1 VQHLLVKLPMRK
13 IQSGQYKHVSLD
25 ERIIIYTLLKQGES
39 VRDIARTLDRNAGTI
54 SRELKRNKTR
64 PYIPYFPT
72 IANEKAIKKAVS
84 QRTKAPLKDPET
96 YLYVRKKLREKT
108 GAPSSSPAESS
119 EINHI
124 SPFATRPYTNTSMEK
139 ENDTSSGNTWSR
151 HIEKDG

>member
-1 VQHLLVKLPMRK
+1 MRK

-72 IANEKAIKKAVS
+72 TANEKAIKKAVS
-84 QRTKAPLKDPET
+84 QRTTSPLTDPET
-96 YLYVRKKLREKT
+96 YLYVRKKLREENYQALEKVD
-108 GAPSSSPAESS
+108 GKAEELTW
-119 EINHI
+119 EI
-124 SPFATRPYTNTSMEK
+124 FR
-139 ENDTSSGNTWSR
+139 DTL
-151 HIEKDG
+151 IEQAIYGKGKR